1 VQKGLAHG
9 TFGHL
14 RAYLAYV
21 TGRQTSKGSSGARLA
36 TNSSNGKSRNKK
48 RNRLIVL
55 AASAAALVLV
65 IAGASAALRPN
76 RTIDP
81 DKIATVERGDIARS
95 VVATG
100 KIEPLA
106 KVEVKSKASGIVE
119 KILVDEGQHVKAGQV
134 LVELDKE
141 QLRSAVAEASANLE
155 AAQSALQAAQASY
168 QKNLVDAEGPD
179 VPFLKKDMDRAHD
192 LYHQGLIALNVM
204 QDAEKNYQLAL
215 NKQVSAQRN
224 ADMSKA
230 QVAQAKAQIAQSK
243 AALDNAQENLR
254 YATITSPIEGQ
265 VLSKDVEV
273 GDAVS
278 SILVLGSQ
286 ATLVMTLGD
295 TSEVYVKGKVD
306 ESDIGKVYL
315 GQAARIV
322 VESFKDKTFQGKV
335 TKMAPL
341 GVEKD
346 NVTTFEV
353 RVSIQNSTGE
363 LRANMSANAE
373 IILEEKKSV
382 LLTPEGALIFDR
394 ARNAAVEVPDLKA
407 DTGRRKVA
415 VKIGISNGVK
425 AEIASG
431 LNEGQKV
438 ILQ

>member
-1 VQKGLAHG
+1 LNTNGSKAK
-9 TFGHL
+9 
-14 RAYLAYV
+14 RA
-21 TGRQTSKGSSGARLA
+21 
-36 TNSSNGKSRNKK
+36 K
-48 RNRLIVL
+48 RNRLL
-55 AASAAALVLV
+55 FFGSLAAALLLIIVGV
-65 IAGASAALRPN
+65 AAALRPN
-76 RTIDP
+76 HTIDP
-81 DKIATVERGDIARS
+81 EKLAAIERSDIARS

-100 KIEPLA
+100 KIEPLT

-119 KILVDEGQHVKAGQV
+119 KVLVDAGQHVTQGQV
-134 LVELDKE
+134 LAELDKE
-141 QLRSAVAEASANLE
+141 QLRAAVAEASANLE
-155 AAQSALQAAQASY
+155 AAQAALEAAEASY

-179 VPFLKKDMDRAHD
+179 VPFLKNDMNRAHD
-192 LYHQGLIALNVM
+192 LYKQGLIALNVM
-204 QDAEKNYQLAL
+204 QDSEKNYQLAL
-215 NKQVSAQRN
+215 NRQVSAERN
-224 ADMSKA
+224 AEMSRA
-230 QVAQAKAQIAQSK
+230 QVAQAKAQIAQAK
-243 AALDNAQENLR
+243 AALDNANENLH
-254 YATITSPIEGQ
+254 YATIISPIDGE

-295 TSEVYVKGKVD
+295 TSEVYVRGKVD

-335 TKMAPL
+335 TKISPL

-382 LLTPEGALIFDR
+382 LLVPEGALIFDKDKH
-394 ARNAAVEVPDLKA
+394 ASVEIPDSKA
-407 DTGRRKVA
+407 DSGRRAVA
-415 VKIGISNGVK
+415 VKVGISNGVK
-425 AEIASG
+425 AEVLSG

-438 ILQ
+438 IVQ

>member
-1 VQKGLAHG
+1 M
-9 TFGHL
+9 T
-14 RAYLAYV
+14 
-21 TGRQTSKGSSGARLA
+21 TSI
-36 TNSSNGKSRNKK
+36 SNGKARSKK
-48 RNRLIVL
+48 RKRLIL
-55 AASAAALVLV
+55 FGSITGGLVLV
-65 IAGASAALRPN
+65 IVGASAALRPN

-81 DKIATVERGDIARS
+81 DKLATVERNDIARS

-100 KIEPLA
+100 TIEPLT

-141 QLRSAVAEASANLE
+141 QLRSAVAESNANLE
-155 AAQSALQAAQASY
+155 AAQSALQAAEASY
-168 QKNLVDAEGPD
+168 QKNLVDAQGPD
-179 VPFLKKDMDRAHD
+179 VPFLKQDMDRAHN
-192 LYHQGLIALNVM
+192 LYKQGLIALNVM

-224 ADMSKA
+224 VDMSKA

-243 AALDNAQENLR
+243 AALDNAEENLR
-254 YATITSPIEGQ
+254 YATITSPIDGE

-306 ESDIGKVYL
+306 ESDIGRVYL

-335 TKMAPL
+335 TKIAPL

-353 RVSIQNSTGE
+353 RVSIQNPGGE

-373 IILEEKKSV
+373 IILQEKKNV
-382 LLTPEGALIFDR
+382 LLAPEGALIFDR
-394 ARNAAVEVPDLKA
+394 NKNVSVEIPDPKA
-407 DTGRRKVA
+407 DTGRRKVP
-415 VKIGISNGVK
+415 VKLGISNGVK
-425 AEIASG
+425 AEIVSG

>member
-1 VQKGLAHG
+1 LNTNGVNGKNGRKKRKRLILFGGLA
-9 TFGHL
+9 
-14 RAYLAYV
+14 V
-21 TGRQTSKGSSGARLA
+21 
-36 TNSSNGKSRNKK
+36 
-48 RNRLIVL
+48 V
-55 AASAAALVLV
+55 LVLV
-65 IAGASAALRPN
+65 IVGAAAALRPN

-81 DKIATVERGDIARS
+81 DKLATVDRGDIARS

-100 KIEPLA
+100 TIEPLT

-119 KILVDEGQHVKAGQV
+119 KILVDAGQHVKEGQV
-134 LVELDKE
+134 LAELDKE
-141 QLRSAVAEASANLE
+141 QLRAVVEEETANLQVAE
-155 AAQSALQAAQASY
+155 SALQASEAAY

-179 VPFLKKDMDRAHD
+179 VPFLKKDMERAHD

-215 NKQVSAQRN
+215 NKQLSAQRN

-230 QVAQAKAQIAQSK
+230 QVAQAKAQIAQAK
-243 AALDNAQENLR
+243 AALENAQENLN
-254 YATITSPIEGQ
+254 YATITSPIDGE

-306 ESDIGKVYL
+306 ESDIGRVFL
-315 GQAARIV
+315 GQNARIV

-335 TKMAPL
+335 TKIAPL

-373 IILEEKKSV
+373 IILEEKKGV
-382 LLTPEGALIFDR
+382 LVAPEGALVFDKDK
-394 ARNAAVEVPDLKA
+394 NASVEIPDPKA
-407 DTGRRKVA
+407 DTGRKKVA
-415 VKIGISNGVK
+415 VKVGISNGVK
-425 AEIASG
+425 AEILSG
-431 LNEGQKV
+431 LDQGQKV